1 MAQTG
6 IGCGGRRF
14 IVTADHPKYIY
25 WNDRLVAWDDATVHV
40 TSIAWSAIGAVFE
53 GIRGYWN
60 PGQQHLHVFRLTEHL
75 DRLRDSSK
83 VVRLPLAYGTPE
95 LREIVIDLLKENE
108 CREDTYIFP
117 LVFAGDAE
125 SNRYDPNNMRPELT
139 IRTRPMPSQL
149 SGEVTYHARTSSWT
163 RISDTVMPP
172 RIKNISNYRNG
183 QLATHEVK
191 QDGYDVAFMLNP
203 QGKVAEAP
211 GACVAMISK
220 GKLVTPDVTSGI
232 LQSITRDAVIT
243 LARNELGLDVEER
256 PVERTEL
263 YLANE
268 VFTCGTAAEITPVV
282 SVDKFPVGD
291 GQIGATTRELRR
303 LLADIV
309 YGRED
314 KYAAWRTSVNLA
326 LATV

>member
-1 MAQTG
+1 ME
-6 IGCGGRRF
+6 F
-14 IVTADHPKYIY
+14 IVPADHPKYIY

-40 TSIAWSAIGAVFE
+40 TAIAWSAIGAVFE

-60 PGQQHLHVFRLTEHL
+60 AEQDQLHVFRMNEHL

-83 VVRLPLAYGTPE
+83 VVHLPLRQSCQDLSDIIVE
-95 LREIVIDLLKENE
+95 LVRANE

-117 LVFAGDAE
+117 LVFQGDAD
-125 SNRYDPNNMRPELT
+125 SNRFDPTKLQSELT
-139 IRTRPMPSQL
+139 IRTRPMPSHL
-149 SGEVTYHARTSSWT
+149 RSDYVHHARISTWT

-191 QDGYDVAFMLNP
+191 QDGYDVALMLNP

-211 GACVAMISK
+211 GACVAMMAK

-232 LQSITRDAVIT
+232 LESITRDAIIT
-243 LARNELGLDVEER
+243 LAKDELGLEVVER

-263 YLANE
+263 YLADE

-282 SVDKFPVGD
+282 SVDKFPVGN
-291 GQIGATTRELRR
+291 GGVGPTTSALQVM
-303 LLADIV
+303 LDDIMR
-309 YGRED
+309 GREER
-314 KYAAWRTSVNLA
+314 YAHWRTSVDLA
-326 LATV
+326 LAPA